1 MSGDL
6 EHLEPS
12 DMLERLRRRLE
23 QPLPGRA
30 AQSLFEPEL
39 AYGRHFGPP
48 PHDVRRAAVVILVY
62 PHDGIWHLA
71 LTKRRDDL
79 PAHPG
84 QVSLPGGYVE
94 ADETTKLAAL
104 RELQEELDVAVD
116 DGAVL
121 GNLSPLYIFGTN
133 FFVIPWVA
141 AVGSRPAFL
150 PNPAEVGALFEVPVD
165 FLLERANCDVHHRT
179 IRGIGQMVPH
189 FAWRYEGEIEKVWGA
204 TAMILSEFLAV
215 WDDAASAAT
224 ASTVPI
230 SKAKEN
236 E

>member
-1 MSGDL
+1 MSGVP
-6 EHLEPS
+6 H
-12 DMLERLRRRLE
+12 DMLARLRQRLE

-48 PHDVRRAAVVILVY
+48 PHDVRRAAVMALVY
-62 PHDGIWHLA
+62 PLDGVWHIA

-84 QVSLPGGYVE
+84 QVSLPGGSVDI
-94 ADETTKLAAL
+94 DETTKNAAL
-104 RELQEELDVAVD
+104 RELVEELNVGID
-116 DGAVL
+116 DDAVL

-133 FFVIPWVA
+133 FFVIPWIAGVDH
-141 AVGSRPAFL
+141 RPNFL
-150 PNPAEVGALFEVPVD
+150 PNPAEVGALFEVPID

-179 IRGIGQMVPH
+179 IRGVGHMVPH
-189 FAWRYEGEIEKVWGA
+189 FAWRYEGEVEKVWGA

-215 WDDAASAAT
+215 WDEAASA
-224 ASTVPI
+224 
-230 SKAKEN
+230 KEHV
-236 E
+236 